1 MRPLYRNL
9 FLLFGLAAIAFMF
22 YKFDLSWTHVQ
33 RAVLGA
39 GYYLPA
45 MIAVW
50 VFVYAC
56 NAAAFQ
62 IIVNTTSSA
71 QLLYQGGTVE
81 QPDRLGFWRAYKLT
95 VSGFAFSY
103 TTPFGFGGLP
113 YRIMELTNYVGKN
126 RAISSTVLY
135 STMHILSHFCLWT
148 LAAFLLM
155 ITYTEKINLWVG
167 TLLAIYFLVLA
178 LAIYFFFAGYRNGM
192 VLSVF
197 SFLQKIPVLKSPST
211 RLYEAKRES
220 LEQMDANISYL
231 HSRPKAFYSSLAFD
245 ALGRLINAFEFYFIL
260 LAIHVDITFVDAI
273 LVLAFSS
280 LMGNLLFF
288 LPMQLGAREGGL
300 AMSLAILGKG
310 VADGFMTGIFTRIRE
325 LFWICVGVA
334 LVKIGNKS
342 FSDSSLSLQEERV
355 GESLVE

>member
-9 FLLFGLAAIAFMF
+9 FMLFGLAAIAFMF
-22 YKFDLSWTHVQ
+22 YKFDLSWASVQ
-33 RAVLGA
+33 KAIFGA

-45 MIAVW
+45 MIGVW
-50 VFVYAC
+50 FFVYAC

-71 QLLYQGGTVE
+71 QVLNAEKETE
-81 QPDRLGFWRAYKLT
+81 SPDRLGFWRSYKLT

-126 RAISSTVLY
+126 RALASTVLY

-148 LAAFLLM
+148 LAAFLL
-155 ITYTEKINLWVG
+155 IIFYTEKIDIWMG
-167 TLLAIYFLVLA
+167 SVLA
-178 LAIYFFFAGYRNGM
+178 LYFFVLTVVVYFFFAGYRNGM
-192 VLSVF
+192 VLSVLGF
-197 SFLQKIPVLKSPST
+197 FQKIPFLK
-211 RLYEAKRES
+211 RHANRIYEAKRES
-220 LEQMDANISYL
+220 LEQMDTNISYL
-231 HSRPKAFYSSLAFD
+231 HSCPKAFYSSLLFD
-245 ALGRLINAFEFYFIL
+245 ALGRVINAFEFYFIL
-260 LAIHVDITFVDAI
+260 LAIKVDITFMDAI

-300 AMSLAILGKG
+300 AASLAILGKG

-325 LFWICVGVA
+325 LFWICVGVL
-334 LVKIGNKS
+334 LVKIGNKNK
-342 FSDSSLSLQEERV
+342 Q
-355 GESLVE
+355 

>member
-9 FLLFGLAAIAFMF
+9 FMLFGLLAIAFMF
-22 YKFDLSWTHVQ
+22 YKFDISWAKVQ
-33 RAVLGA
+33 IAILGA

-45 MIAVW
+45 MIGVW
-50 VFVYAC
+50 FFVYAC
-56 NAAAFQ
+56 NATAFQ

-71 QLLYQGGTVE
+71 QVLNAEAETE
-81 QPDRLGFWRAYKLT
+81 RPDKLGFWRSYKLT

-126 RAISSTVLY
+126 RALASTVLY

-148 LAAFLLM
+148 LAAVLL
-155 ITYTEKINLWVG
+155 ILFYTEKIDFWMG
-167 TLLAIYFLVLA
+167 SVLA
-178 LAIYFFFAGYRNGM
+178 LYFFVLAVVAYFFFAGYRNGM
-192 VLSVF
+192 VLNVLA
-197 SFLQKIPVLKSPST
+197 FLQKIPFLKRHAN
-211 RLYEAKRES
+211 RLYEAKRAS
-220 LEQMDANISYL
+220 LEQMDINISYL
-231 HSRPKAFYSSLAFD
+231 HSRPKAFYSSLFFD
-245 ALGRLINAFEFYFIL
+245 AIGRVINAFEFYFIL
-260 LAIHVDITFVDAI
+260 LAIKVDVTFIDAI

-300 AMSLAILGKG
+300 AASLAILGKG

-325 LFWICVGVA
+325 LFWICIGVL
-334 LVKIGNKS
+334 LVKIGNKNK
-342 FSDSSLSLQEERV
+342 Q
-355 GESLVE
+355 